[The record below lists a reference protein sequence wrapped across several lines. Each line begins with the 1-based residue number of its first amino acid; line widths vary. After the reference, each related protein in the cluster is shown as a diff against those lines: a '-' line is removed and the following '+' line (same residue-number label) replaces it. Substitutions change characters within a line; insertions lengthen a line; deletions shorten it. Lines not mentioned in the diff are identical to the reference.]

1 MILFTNFAPQNNIIP
16 KPKKKS
22 TMKKNLLMMAAVMF
36 GILIAFASCKDN
48 KKSRSYDDDD
58 DEEETEQVEG
68 KSGRSSKKDVA
79 LKKVASLED
88 IETLDEYDLDDIDI
102 SDLKMDDID
111 FANIDLETLTES
123 QANALLDLVVIVGSN
138 ELPQDAGD
146 GVIVQ
151 SIDKDDE
158 SVSFVLEMSK
168 EALSGITIEQFKQV
182 LEMPELKE
190 MMMQEMIKGLEGN
203 DDFNKF
209 LKVVLVAKKDMVI
222 KFVDSESGE
231 SANLTLSAAELR
243 RMQNQ

>member
-1 MILFTNFAPQNNIIP
+1 
-16 KPKKKS
+16 
-22 TMKKNLLMMAAVMF
+22 
-36 GILIAFASCKDN
+36 
-48 KKSRSYDDDD
+48 
-58 DEEETEQVEG
+58 
-68 KSGRSSKKDVA
+68 
-79 LKKVASLED
+79 
-88 IETLDEYDLDDIDI
+88 
-102 SDLKMDDID
+102 MDDID

-231 SANLTLSAAELR
+231 SANLTLSADELR